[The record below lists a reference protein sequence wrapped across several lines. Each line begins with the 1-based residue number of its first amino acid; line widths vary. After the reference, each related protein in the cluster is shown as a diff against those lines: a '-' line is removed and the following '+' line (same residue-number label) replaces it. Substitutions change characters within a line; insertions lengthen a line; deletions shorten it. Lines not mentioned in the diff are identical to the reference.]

1 MFIVFCSVTARTENV
16 TAMRSTVSV
25 IIAEIVMQNLEENLP
40 RRLTDKSYGIPF
52 NHYSANTALIK
63 LR

>member
-1 MFIVFCSVTARTENV
+1 
-16 TAMRSTVSV
+16 
-25 IIAEIVMQNLEENLP
+25 MQNLEENLP

-63 LR
+63 LRWRCICRRTKTKLTARPPKRADLNNADNDIQ

>member
-1 MFIVFCSVTARTENV
+1 
-16 TAMRSTVSV
+16 MRSTVSV
-25 IIAEIVMQNLEENLP
+25 IIAEIVMQNLEENLL